1 MLAAYKNTT
10 LTTLNQSV
18 MQIKY
23 FATNSALGLNL
34 SLIGAWNWI
43 TGRAR
48 SDQWQPIQA
57 CWQVSLSI

>member
-23 FATNSALGLNL
+23 KATNSPLDLNL
-34 SLIGAWNWI
+34 SLIGAWN
-43 TGRAR
+43 
-48 SDQWQPIQA
+48 
-57 CWQVSLSI
+57 